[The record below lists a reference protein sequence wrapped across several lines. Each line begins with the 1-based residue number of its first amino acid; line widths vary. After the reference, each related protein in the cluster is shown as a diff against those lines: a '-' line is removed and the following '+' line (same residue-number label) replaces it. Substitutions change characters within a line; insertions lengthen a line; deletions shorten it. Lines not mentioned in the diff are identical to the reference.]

1 MTDRVAAIIGR
12 RGVLTQLVGRDIRV
26 KYGSSVLG
34 YFWSLLEPLMLTA
47 VYYLIFTVLLERA
60 RFGIEN
66 YALFLML
73 GVLPWLWVNT
83 TISAS
88 MRALRGQARLITKV
102 RIPREIFPLSVV
114 GAKTFEFL
122 ASWLVIIG
130 IAAVAGVPPTLNAVY
145 IPLAFLIQ
153 IVLITGL
160 ALFLSSVNVMLRDV
174 ERMTRIILRAG
185 FYLSPVIYPVQRFL
199 DPAVLPEW
207 ARLIYQLN
215 PLVGI
220 IGLYRSTFYPETFPT
235 TTMLVSSVSVSVLMF
250 VVGYWTFLRLE
261 PAVLK
266 EL

>member
-1 MTDRVAAIIGR
+1 MSRIAAIISR
-12 RGVLTQLVGRDIRV
+12 RGVLTQLVGRDVRV

-60 RFGIEN
+60 RFGISN

-83 TISAS
+83 TVSAS
-88 MRALRGQARLITKV
+88 MRAMRGQARLITKV

-122 ASWLVIIG
+122 VSWFVIIG
-130 IAAVAGVPPTLNAVY
+130 IAAVAGVPPTMNAAY
-145 IPLAFLIQ
+145 LPLVFLIQ
-153 IVLITGL
+153 LLLVTGL
-160 ALFLSSVNVMLRDV
+160 SLFLSSVNVMLRDL
-174 ERMTRIILRAG
+174 ERLTRIILRAG

-199 DPAVLPEW
+199 EPGQLPDW
-207 ARLIYQLN
+207 ARLLYQMN

-220 IGLYRSTFYPETFPT
+220 FGFYRSIFYPETFPT
-235 TTMLVSSVSVSVLMF
+235 TTMITASVSISVLMF

>member
-1 MTDRVAAIIGR
+1 MTERLAAVYSR

-34 YFWSLLEPLMLTA
+34 YFWSLLEPLMLTG

-73 GVLPWLWVNT
+73 GLLPWLWVNT
-83 TISAS
+83 TVSAS
-88 MRALRGQARLITKV
+88 MRALRGQSRLITKV

-114 GAKTFEFL
+114 GAKMFEFV
-122 ASWLVIIG
+122 ASWLVIIF
-130 IAAVAGVPPTLNAVY
+130 IAAVAGVPPTLNAAY
-145 IPLAFLIQ
+145 IPLTFLLQ
-153 IVLITGL
+153 TLLLVGL
-160 ALFLSSVNVMLRDV
+160 SLFLSSVNVMLRDV
-174 ERMTRIILRAG
+174 ERMTRILLRAG

-199 DPAVLPEW
+199 DPGVLPDW
-207 ARLIYQLN
+207 VRLAYQMN

-220 IGLYRSTFYPETFPT
+220 FSFYRSIFYPETFPT
-235 TTMLVSSVSVSVLMF
+235 TTMIASAVIGSLLVF
-250 VVGYWTFLRLE
+250 VVGYWTFIRLE

>member
-1 MTDRVAAIIGR
+1 MTERVTAIINR

-47 VYYLIFTVLLERA
+47 VYYLIFSVILERA

-73 GVLPWLWVNT
+73 GVLPWLWVSTSVN
-83 TISAS
+83 AS
-88 MRALRGQARLITKV
+88 MRALRGQSRLITKV

-130 IAAVAGVPPTLNAVY
+130 IAAVAGVRPTLNAAY
-145 IPLAFLIQ
+145 LPLVFLIQ

-160 ALFLSSVNVMLRDV
+160 SLFLSSVNVMLRDL

-185 FYLSPVIYPVQRFL
+185 FYLSPVIYPVERFL
-199 DPAVLPEW
+199 EPDMLPAW
-207 ARLIYQLN
+207 ARLVYQAN

-220 IGLYRSTFYPETFPT
+220 FGFYRSIFYPETFPT
-235 TTMLVSSVSVSVLMF
+235 TTMIVASVTVSVLMF

>member
-1 MTDRVAAIIGR
+1 V
-12 RGVLTQLVGRDIRV
+12 RV

-73 GVLPWLWVNT
+73 GVLPWLWVST
-83 TISAS
+83 TVSAS
-88 MRALRGQARLITKV
+88 MRALRGQSRLITKV

-130 IAAVAGVPPTLNAVY
+130 IAVVAGVPPTMNAVY
-145 IPLAFLIQ
+145 LPVVFVIQ
-153 IVLITGL
+153 ILLIMGL

-174 ERMTRIILRAG
+174 ERMTRILLRAG

-199 DPAVLPEW
+199 DPGKLPDW
-207 ARLIYQLN
+207 VRLLYQMN

-220 IGLYRSTFYPETFPT
+220 FGFYRSIFYPETFPT
-235 TTMLVSSVSVSVLMF
+235 TTMIVSAVSVSAVVF
-250 VVGYWTFLRLE
+250 VVGYWTFIRLE